1 MTTPT
6 DPFEELDR
14 ELREKVG
21 GEFRRTAEEDEFAAR
36 KAALRARD
44 LSQVAYEL
52 LSRGDTVRV
61 TIGPTSLRGIITHAR
76 GDLATLTTT
85 DGTELHVNLSGPIVL
100 DVVERSSTGGRA
112 REQFGPETFIARLRE
127 LELGGAAVEVIVGA
141 AEHMP
146 AGRIEAV
153 AVDHVMLSGESVHF
167 VPIAAVGAVRR
178 L

>member
-1 MTTPT
+1 MTAPG

-21 GEFRRTAEEDEFAAR
+21 GEFRRTAEEDEYMAR
-36 KAALRARD
+36 KAALRARN

-61 TIGPTSLRGIITHAR
+61 TIGQASLRGVITHAR
-76 GDLATLTTT
+76 GDLATLTAS
-85 DGTELHVNLSGPIVL
+85 DGTELHVNLAGPIVI
-100 DVVERSSTGGRA
+100 DIVERSASGGRP

-127 LELGGAAVEVIVGA
+127 LELNDTLVEVIVGA
-141 AEHMP
+141 AGHMP

-153 AVDHVMLSGESVHF
+153 AVDHVMLTGESDHF
-167 VPIAAVGAVRR
+167 VPLSSVGAVRR
-178 L
+178 I